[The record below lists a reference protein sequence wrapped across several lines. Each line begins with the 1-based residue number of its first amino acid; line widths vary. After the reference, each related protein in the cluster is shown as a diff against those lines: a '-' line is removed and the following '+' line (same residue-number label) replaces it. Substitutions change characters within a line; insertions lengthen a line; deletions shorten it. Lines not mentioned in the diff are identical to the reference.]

1 MGHRSPKGYPPPP
14 GPINILTRGGYA
26 SKLFLEDK
34 IDLEEFEHRLEL
46 LFAFGKADDPYII
59 DAGPAGFQRP
69 TKDMH

>member
-1 MGHRSPKGYPPPP
+1 
-14 GPINILTRGGYA
+14 
-26 SKLFLEDK
+26 LFLEDK